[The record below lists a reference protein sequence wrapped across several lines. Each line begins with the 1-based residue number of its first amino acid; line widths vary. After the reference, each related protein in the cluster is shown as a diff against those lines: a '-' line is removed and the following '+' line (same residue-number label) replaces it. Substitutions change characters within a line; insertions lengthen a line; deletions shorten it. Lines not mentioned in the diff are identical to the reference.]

1 MPAISVLIPC
11 FNGARTIQALVRSVI
26 SDSAFA
32 SGDEVIVVDDC
43 STDESASLAAGVGA
57 RVITLERNGGPAI
70 ARNRAVREAKNE
82 IVFFLDS
89 DTLLVPGSLSAVK
102 AHFDRSNNA
111 PIVNGLC
118 SMEPLRDG
126 IGQRYKALVEFSWH
140 ADMLERGQPP
150 TIFNSRVG
158 AMRRDIFLATGGLD
172 ERIRG
177 AELEEHE
184 FSYRLPKNA
193 TIKLDPRIVVRHDF
207 PDIRKTLR
215 VYFWR
220 AAKWAELFTDYR
232 RFDNSG
238 AGGTSLGNGI
248 GHLAGAAFPP
258 LFVLGLLHQAFVVC
272 GIGVLGAFIWIYRG
286 LFRLALRRGTVL
298 AFEVLILHVVYSY
311 AILCGVALGFLRVMF
326 GRLHLKARGP

>member
-1 MPAISVLIPC
+1 M
-11 FNGARTIQALVRSVI
+11 
-26 SDSAFA
+26 DEAFA
-32 SGDEVIVVDDC
+32 ADDEVIVVDDC
-43 STDESASLAAGVGA
+43 SSDDSASLAASAGA
-57 RVITLERNGGPAI
+57 RIVTLERNSGPAI

-89 DTLLVPGSLSAVK
+89 DTLLEPGSLAAVK
-102 AHFDRSNNA
+102 AHFERSNEG

-158 AMRRDIFLATGGLD
+158 AMRRDVFLQTGGLD

-184 FSYRLPKNA
+184 FSYRLPKSA

-207 PDIRKTLR
+207 PDIRNTVR
-215 VYFWR
+215 VYVWR
-220 AAKWAELFTDYR
+220 AAKWAELFSDYR

-238 AGGTSLGNGI
+238 TGGTSFGNGI
-248 GHLAGAAFPP
+248 GHLVGAAIP
-258 LFVLGLLHQAFVVC
+258 LCLVLGLLNQGFAIC
-272 GIGVLGAFIWIYRG
+272 GVGMLGAFLWVYRG
-286 LFRLALRRGTVL
+286 LFRLALRRGTLVTL
-298 AFEVLILHVVYSY
+298 EVLILHVVYSY
-311 AILCGVALGFLRVMF
+311 VILCGVALGFLRVMF
-326 GRLHLKARGP
+326 GRVQFKAIGH

>member
-26 SDSAFA
+26 GDNAFVA
-32 SGDEVIVVDDC
+32 GDEVVVVDDC
-43 STDESASLAAGVGA
+43 STDESALLAAGAGA
-57 RVITLERNGGPAI
+57 RVVTLERNSGPAI
-70 ARNRAVREAKNE
+70 ARNRAVCEAKNE

-89 DTLLVPGSLSAVK
+89 DTLLEPGSLSAVK
-102 AHFDRSNNA
+102 AHFERSNDG

-118 SMEPLRDG
+118 SLEPLRDG

-140 ADMLERGQPP
+140 ADMLEHGQPP

-158 AMRRDIFLATGGLD
+158 AMRRDIFLQAGGLD

-184 FSYRLPKNA
+184 FSYRLPKSV

-215 VYFWR
+215 VYVWR
-220 AAKWAELFTDYR
+220 AAKWAELFADYR

-238 AGGTSLGNGI
+238 TGGTSLGNGL

-258 LFVLGLLHQAFVVC
+258 LFVLGLLNLAFAVC
-272 GIGVLGAFIWIYRG
+272 GLGVLGAFLWIYRG
-286 LFRLALRRGTVL
+286 LFRLALRRGTLVT
-298 AFEVLILHVVYSY
+298 FEVFILHVVYSY
-311 AILCGVALGFLRVMF
+311 AILCGVALGFLRVVL
-326 GRLHLKARGP
+326 GQLQLKAHGQ